1 MEPCVRTFKT
11 GALLFREDDRSRELY
26 IIQSGRVRVF
36 RIIGHREVELAVL
49 GKGAV
54 LGEMALIDGKPRSA
68 SAAACEESSVVM
80 IDTDTFAKRVGGVP
94 SWYMSM
100 IRTTSEK
107 IRKANARLEAIRTA
121 NHNLHVVLA
130 LEYHFFRYGST
141 GGGEAKKSLE
151 LATTVRQCIQ
161 LLSVSHQAIMT
172 ILDML
177 HRNSLV
183 DVKNNRIAL
192 LDEPRF
198 GLLCTYLRFLFRK
211 AFEKM
216 PVVSRN
222 VQAIVTELGTTAA
235 ARQSGLENGSEIPG
249 ADMLAA
255 LSKADE
261 EPSIEEALELREF
274 GILTVEKT
282 GDKSVADK
290 ENPLAGYTFHV
301 AQPEFK
307 KYFLYCSC
315 KDMVP
320 TI

>member
-11 GALLFREDDRSRELY
+11 GVLLFREDDRSRELY
-26 IIQSGRVRVF
+26 IIQSGRVRIF
-36 RIIGHREVELAVL
+36 RTIGRREVELAVL

-68 SAAACEESSVVM
+68 SAAACEDSSVVM
-80 IDTDTFAKRVGGVP
+80 IDTDTFAKRVSGVP

-107 IRKANARLEAIRTA
+107 IRKANSRLEAIRTV
-121 NHNLHVVLA
+121 NHNFHVVLA
-130 LEYHFFRYGST
+130 LEYHFYRYGTT
-141 GGGEAKKSLE
+141 GADAGEKSLE
-151 LATTVRQCIQ
+151 LAATVRQCIQ

-177 HRNSLV
+177 HRDKLV
-183 DVKNNRIAL
+183 DVKNNRIEL
-192 LDEPRF
+192 LDEPKF
-198 GLLCTYLRFLFRK
+198 GMLCKYLRFLFRK

-216 PVVSRN
+216 PAISQNLQTVV
-222 VQAIVTELGTTAA
+222 AELGGSAA
-235 ARQSGLENGSEIPG
+235 ARHGGCENGAEIPG
-249 ADMLAA
+249 EAMLAA

-261 EPSIEEALELREF
+261 KTTVEAALKLREF
-274 GILTVEKT
+274 GIITVEKT
-282 GDKSVADK
+282 DDKSVAEE
-290 ENPLAGYTFHV
+290 ENPLAGYKFYV
-301 AQPEFK
+301 AQPEFE

-320 TI
+320 T